1 MALKILGT
9 GSYLPPQVVTNDD
22 LAKSLETSDDW
33 IFSHTGI
40 HARHIAEED
49 DCTSTMAT
57 KAARAAME
65 AAGVAPEEIGL
76 IIVAT
81 SSPDYN
87 TFPSTACLVQAAL
100 GCPAT
105 GAYDLQ
111 AACAGFVYALDQA
124 RCWVKV
130 NPSRKAIVI
139 GSETLSRV
147 VEKVKREVDRRR
159 LLASPH
165 EGGEGLEAS
174 LSQLGSNLLIVRDIS
189 LETSSRLE
197 RAGML
202 ECFGFIAFMVDYP
215 SSTLDKTWSLDDY
228 HRLYEWQGD
237 VIAKVMPSVFPQNL
251 PVSPSAMNR
260 CLFIS
265 FVHSFDG
272 TMWKAMLSRLEA
284 KVQRASAMVT
294 SMRPTL
300 VDGGLFHGAAQLGAA
315 RSSFEDA
322 LMARYLGSSSPS
334 AQELDVASVYPRVE
348 AAVKAKDIVSMK
360 ACIKLLS
367 LTLASHD
374 HRPSQA
380 AFALSALQSAL
391 YSGLDAIGVLDA
403 SLLDDDFA
411 RAAYLSSRSQ
421 VVQLLDD
428 VEDEA
433 TGLLQ
438 NILGN
443 RTSPIVDKAREYVM
457 EHVSERISLAD
468 VASWAGVSIGYMSK
482 VFKRVMGMSLVDY
495 VNKMKVE
502 RAKEMMTRGHV
513 MVNEVALAL
522 GFENIYY
529 FSKVFKRVC
538 GLSPSE
544 WQKRQEAD

>member
-1 MALKILGT
+1 MYGIYVVDDEPIILSGVSHLLDWKRLDCSIEGCFRNGREALDALDRKEVEIVITDIKMPVMDG
-9 GSYLPPQVVTNDD
+9 
-22 LAKSLETSDDW
+22 LELIKECAS
-33 IFSHTGI
+33 
-40 HARHIAEED
+40 RH
-49 DCTSTMAT
+49 
-57 KAARAAME
+57 
-65 AAGVAPEEIGL
+65 
-76 IIVAT
+76 
-81 SSPDYN
+81 
-87 TFPSTACLVQAAL
+87 PSTAFIILTSLEEFRLVKEAIQY
-100 GCPAT
+100 GVCEYVVKT
-105 GAYDLQ
+105 E
-111 AACAGFVYALDQA
+111 LDE
-124 RCWVKV
+124 K
-130 NPSRKAIVI
+130 
-139 GSETLSRV
+139 TLSRV
-147 VEKVKREVDRRR
+147 VEKVKMEVDRRR

-174 LSQLGSNLLIVRDIS
+174 LSQLVSNLLLVRDIS
-189 LETSSRLE
+189 VETSSRLE

-202 ECFGFIAFMVDYP
+202 DSFGFIAFMVDYP
-215 SSTLDKTWSLDDY
+215 ASTLDKTWSLDDY

-251 PVSPSAMNR
+251 PVTPSAMNR

-265 FVHSFDG
+265 FVHGFEG

-315 RSSFEDA
+315 RSGFEDA
-322 LMARYLGSSSPS
+322 LMAHYLGSSSPS

-411 RAAYLSSRSQ
+411 RAAYISSRAQ

-433 TGLLQ
+433 AGLLQ

-457 EHVSERISLAD
+457 EHVCERISLAD

-513 MVNEVALAL
+513 RVNEVALAL